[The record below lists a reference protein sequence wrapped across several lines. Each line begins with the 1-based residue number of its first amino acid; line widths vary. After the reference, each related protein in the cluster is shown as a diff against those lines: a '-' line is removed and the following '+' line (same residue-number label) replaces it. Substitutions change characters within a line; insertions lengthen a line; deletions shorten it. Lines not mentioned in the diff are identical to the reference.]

1 MSWINVLNKKHTNKI
16 IFILLIIFLLSIY
29 FNTTLAIN
37 GASRGIYLWY
47 SSLLPALLAPLII
60 LNMLLSLSNSN
71 QALIIILCSI
81 AGIPASSKIL
91 SDMLVTGKIETKKYI
106 FSLLLT
112 SNPSLSFMTSYI
124 FILINK
130 KQAMN
135 NSLLFYPV
143 IVVAISSIITTILIT
158 KLSPETLNIRKNN
171 LDKTN
176 PAPLNTENTMDNI
189 INSCVLTVIKILGY
203 VVLFSTLCEI
213 LSTLGNFTIVLIIR
227 SYLEI
232 SCGIMLILDNYNS
245 PLLYNSL
252 ICSLC
257 AFGGLCGILQ
267 IYCFVPYK
275 TKEMLYFLIKYK
287 MLNAILA
294 FSISYVI
301 GLLIF

>member
-1 MSWINVLNKKHTNKI
+1 
-16 IFILLIIFLLSIY
+16 
-29 FNTTLAIN
+29 
-37 GASRGIYLWY
+37 
-47 SSLLPALLAPLII
+47 
-60 LNMLLSLSNSN
+60 
-71 QALIIILCSI
+71 
-81 AGIPASSKIL
+81 
-91 SDMLVTGKIETKKYI
+91 MLVNNKIETKKYI

-130 KQAMN
+130 KQVMN

-158 KLSPETLNIRKNN
+158 KLSPDTLNIRKNN
-171 LDKTN
+171 LDKKN
-176 PAPLNTENTMDNI
+176 PAPLNTDNTMDNI

-213 LSTLGNFTIVLIIR
+213 LSTLGNSTIVVIIR